1 MDVVVDHMA
10 DCPINDRTQR
20 QLLIDLARYP
30 RVFIKISHTWSISQK
45 KYPWIDTYNLVESVH
60 QSFGANRI
68 MWGTDWPVC
77 LDKASYTETLSVV
90 RNEMPF
96 FTADELTWVLGRTA
110 LRIWSWPSI
119 EATNT
124 S

>member
-30 RVFIKISHTWSISQK
+30 CVFIKISHTWSISQK
-45 KYPWIDTYNLVESVH
+45 KYPWIDTYNLVELVH
-60 QSFGANRI
+60 QSFEENRI
-68 MWGTDWPVC
+68 MWGADWPVC

-90 RNEMPF
+90 RNEMLF
-96 FTADELTWVLGRTA
+96 FTTDELTWVLRRIA

-119 EATNT
+119 QATNT